1 MVGGRRY
8 MEACSPPDLVACR
21 SRAASEDPL
30 TLHLSGVPL
39 SCSGSLPLCQGCL
52 GTSPS
57 AISYPD
63 GCASRPQRRPDRSRR
78 VARCAPEGAERPSS
92 VVELPTA
99 LSSRP
104 AITLAHATA
113 LTMFMEPYPS
123 MAGIRAN
130 DAPFCVTSDTGSP
143 SAAGPTRGG
152 APMPKTDHLAPY
164 RHAGVQ
170 LGT

>member
-1 MVGGRRY
+1 

-39 SCSGSLPLCQGCL
+39 SCSGSPPLCQGCL

-63 GCASRPQRRPDRSRR
+63 GCASRPPRRPYRSRC
-78 VARCAPEGAERPSS
+78 VSRCAPEGAERPSS

-99 LSSRP
+99 LSLKP
-104 AITLAHATA
+104 AIPLAYATT
-113 LTMFMEPYPS
+113 LTMFMEPYLYI
-123 MAGIRAN
+123 AGIRAN
-130 DAPFCVTSDTGSP
+130 DAPFCVISDTGSP
-143 SAAGPTRGG
+143 SVAAPTRGG
-152 APMPKTDHLAPY
+152 APMPKIDHLAPY
-164 RHAGVQ
+164 RHVGVQ